1 MYLYIYFYVVLKD
14 CKNILYII
22 CNCFMLFFLLVVYK
36 IYIKVYLIVK
46 GFEVYLKS
54 FYINLRL

>member
-1 MYLYIYFYVVLKD
+1 MCLYIYFYVVLKD
-14 CKNILYII
+14 WKNILYII